1 MNKFDRI
8 LWRVNGILFLAI
20 LSYFSWTLWRTTHL
34 LPPNPR
40 YREKPSASHATP
52 QPVAQMEPLHL
63 TFSFP
68 IKGTPFTR
76 IALEKESEP
85 GKFSGPYQ
93 LRECYNYLYVNTS
106 DLSSW
111 WLFERNDW
119 LITGVHDL
127 RAEGD
132 GGDKPIVATVWEVVT
147 GDTDGDHRL
156 TQHDREAIFFCGA
169 DGKKPVE
176 IIPPTDGLEFIQQLP
191 PDQVLIVYRRE
202 PTVVGAAL
210 FSVANG
216 SKIKESVLF
225 TRNGE

>member
-1 MNKFDRI
+1 MNRFDRI
-8 LWRVNGILFLAI
+8 LWRINGILFLGI
-20 LSYFSWTLWRTTHL
+20 LLYSAWTIWLTTHL
-34 LPPNPR
+34 YPPTPP
-40 YREKPSASHATP
+40 YRAKQPASHATA
-52 QPVAQMEPLHL
+52 QPVAQIEGLHL

-76 IALEKESEP
+76 IALERESES

-93 LRECYNYLYVNTS
+93 LRECYNYLYLNTS

-111 WLFERNDW
+111 WLFERNDR

-132 GGDKPIVATVWEVVT
+132 GGDKPIIATIWEVVT

-156 TQHDREAIFFCGA
+156 TQNDREAIFFCGA

-176 IIPPTDGLEFIQQLP
+176 IIPPTDGLEFIQQVP
-191 PDQVLIVYRRE
+191 PGQVLIVYRRE
-202 PTVVGAAL
+202 PTIVVAAL
-210 FSVANG
+210 FSVADG
-216 SKIKESVLF
+216 SKIKESVLPMKD
-225 TRNGE
+225 N